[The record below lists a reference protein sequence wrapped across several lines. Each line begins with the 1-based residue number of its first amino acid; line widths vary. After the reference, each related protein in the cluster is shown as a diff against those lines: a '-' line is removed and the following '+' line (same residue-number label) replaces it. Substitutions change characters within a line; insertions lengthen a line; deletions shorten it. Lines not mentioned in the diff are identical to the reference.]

1 VTFGL
6 GIGLNGGVLRSIA
19 RRSYGVVA
27 GRCAVNRALTNQRE
41 TKYVRGLEKMM
52 EQPAVPANVVRLFA

>member
-1 VTFGL
+1 MAYCAQ
-6 GIGLNGGVLRSIA
+6 LRVD
-19 RRSYGVVA
+19 RRVV
-27 GRCAVNRALTNQRE
+27 AVNRALTNQRE